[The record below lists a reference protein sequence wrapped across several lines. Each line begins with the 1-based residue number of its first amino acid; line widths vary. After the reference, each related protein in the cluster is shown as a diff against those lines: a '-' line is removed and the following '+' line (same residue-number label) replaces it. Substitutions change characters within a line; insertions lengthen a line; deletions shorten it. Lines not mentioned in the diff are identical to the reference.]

1 MSTVKLAVYT
11 PALKTLEQFKETL
24 YPDKSLTW
32 VLNKLLN
39 DLDRS
44 QIEDSYKHETNKV

>member
-11 PALKTLEQFKETL
+11 PALKTLEQLKETL

-44 QIEDSYKHETNKV
+44 QIEDSYKHETYKI